1 MSCPTY
7 RKLCDHLVISDAV
20 TFADGTL
27 TIDIPLRAYNDNE
40 KYCIV
45 VAQSLPAE
53 TTVNAPVAI
62 TIGGVATTTYPLLKC
77 DCTPVTACSI
87 NTRTR
92 YSTIVRTG
100 ISSGSFI
107 LTGKIPCSQCGNT
120 LTSLPVEVTAAT
132 TSDTNN
138 GKRS

>member
-7 RKLCDHLVISDAV
+7 RKLCNKLVISDAV
-20 TFADGTL
+20 TFADDTL
-27 TIDIPLRAYNDNE
+27 TINIPLQAYNDNE

-53 TTVNAPVAI
+53 TTINAPVVI
-62 TIGGVATTTYPLLKC
+62 TIGEGTTEYPLLNC
-77 DCTPVTACSI
+77 NCTPVTSCAI

-100 ISSGSFI
+100 VAGGSFV
-107 LTGKIPCSQCGNT
+107 LTGKVPCSQCGNT
-120 LTSLPVEVTAAT
+120 LTSLPVEEAPAT
-132 TSDTNN
+132 TSTGTNSNN
-138 GKRS
+138 G

>member
-7 RKLCDHLVISDAV
+7 KTLCNRLVISDAV

-27 TIDIPLRAYNDNE
+27 TIDIPNKAYNDGE

-53 TTVNAPVAI
+53 TTINAPVVI
-62 TIGGVATTTYPLLKC
+62 TIGGGTTTYPLLKC
-77 DCTPVTACSI
+77 DCTPVTSCAI

-100 ISSGSFI
+100 VSSGSFV
-107 LTGKIPCSQCGNT
+107 LTGRISCSQCGNT
-120 LTSLPVEVTAAT
+120 LTSLPVEVTATANT
-132 TSDTNN
+132 ETNN
-138 GKRS
+138 G